1 MEGEDVHE
9 LENKVE
15 RGGEQKVGEKV
26 AGVRSPDKR
35 RKGDDRNVV
44 KTVDWTRDCFELHLL
59 KSLTSKVEQRSTL
72 HPIPAKILRKK
83 PQKRMLAPD

>member
-35 RKGDDRNVV
+35 RKGED
-44 KTVDWTRDCFELHLL
+44 LG
-59 KSLTSKVEQRSTL
+59 VER
-72 HPIPAKILRKK
+72 
-83 PQKRMLAPD
+83 

>member
-26 AGVRSPDKR
+26 QWWRV
-35 RKGDDRNVV
+35 
-44 KTVDWTRDCFELHLL
+44 
-59 KSLTSKVEQRSTL
+59 
-72 HPIPAKILRKK
+72 
-83 PQKRMLAPD
+83 